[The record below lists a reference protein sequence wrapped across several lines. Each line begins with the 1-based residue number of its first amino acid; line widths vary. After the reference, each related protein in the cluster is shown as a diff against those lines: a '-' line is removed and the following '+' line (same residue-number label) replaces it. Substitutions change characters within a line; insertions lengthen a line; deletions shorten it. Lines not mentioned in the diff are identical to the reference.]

1 MKTVRTIFNYFAWGI
16 VIIYTVLIIMFQLP
30 FVQKFIGSEIS
41 SALSTKLGTEVSIGK
56 VNLGFLNRIIID
68 DITIYDQKSKMM
80 IRSSRMA
87 AKIDY
92 SELLKN
98 GRIFVSSAQAFGF
111 KGYFYKTSAS
121 SKANYQ
127 FMLDSLA
134 SKDKSKKTSF
144 ELSVNSLIIRHGS
157 FQYDRYDIAPTP
169 SRFNVS
175 HINIQDISAHLIIP
189 YYTSDSISLDIKKLS
204 LKEAS
209 GFELKNLGAN
219 FSLGRSNASLSSLSM
234 ELPETDLEI
243 INAEAAFKRKD
254 GNIDFNTLRY
264 KGEIRKSKI
273 TLSDIACFVPS
284 LKTFDEPVYV
294 NSIFSGTSNRIN
306 ISRLDIDTKDKSLTL
321 RAKARAKLSGKRS
334 EWAADISR
342 MECDAAKAFT
352 VMEEMK
358 VKGIPDFLPRLGMV
372 GYKGVLA
379 GGNDRIYT
387 KGEIT
392 TAIGNAE
399 IAFGKE
405 PKYIDAEMTTDGMD
419 LQKLLADNRFGHVT
433 AAVKVKAKNQGKGL
447 GEINIDGKLTRFDYN
462 GYQYKN
468 ITVNGVYD
476 NKSFTGKTSMD
487 DPNGQISIEGTI
499 DIDKKQVSG
508 LTASIRGLN
517 PNALNLTGKRKGEI
531 YNFDMEADVQTSRSE
546 SGYLNGRVDIRN
558 FIMTSPTGQY
568 RLDNIN
574 IESGPQAISM
584 TSDFGKAEI
593 NGRYDISTMAESF
606 RKILHSKLPTLCAD
620 YGKSFNKFDL
630 NVEIYKTDWLEKL
643 FGIPLSIKSPVAIKG
658 LVDDENGIFD
668 MECKANSFSYDGS
681 QYEDAFIV
689 AQTPDDTLSVIGK
702 ARKVMGNGHRLD
714 LDISAKAANDK
725 LKADIG
731 WNNHEKQPIIGSL
744 RTETCFSKDNNGKT
758 EIGISV
764 LPSEIM
770 VKDSVWNVRPAEITY
785 NSGNLSVKD
794 FSIENNRQH
803 IKIHGMA
810 TKSMS
815 DSIIVDLQD
824 VDVNYVLNLVNF
836 HSVEFGGLATGTAC
850 MKSVFYNP
858 EMYADIKVNHFLF
871 EDGRMGVLSA
881 NVKWNKEEKQIDIDA
896 CADDDN
902 GATTLIKGYV
912 SPAHNFIDLGIN
924 ANATNIEFLESF
936 CGSFMNNVQA
946 KADGKL
952 RLTGPLNNINLT
964 GKVMA
969 NGKIGITPLNTTYEL
984 TNDTIVFIPDNII
997 FRADTI
1003 RDRNGN
1009 IGIVDG
1015 VLHHEHLT
1023 KLSYDL
1029 NIKTHNM
1036 LCYDTKGY
1044 GNETFYGTAYGTGN
1058 CSIQGG
1064 NGHIDIDIDITPE
1077 KGSFIEYNATSPD
1090 AISDRQFISWND
1102 KTPDVNI
1109 DSADKELTDTLN
1121 LHAKLPADDIPSDMR
1136 INFIVNMTPD
1146 ATLRV
1151 LMDKTNNDYIA
1162 LNGTGSIRAT
1172 YFNKGSFDMFGTY
1185 LIDHGTYKLTIQNII
1200 KKEFRFQQGGT
1211 IVFGGNPYNAAL
1223 NMKALYTVNSV
1234 PLSDLQIG
1242 NSFTRNNVR
1251 VDCIM
1256 NIGGTPQSPHV
1267 DFDLDMPTV
1276 SEDAEQMVRTVINS
1290 EEEMNQQ
1297 VVYLLSIG
1305 RFYMQRSNNSS
1316 SEEQQNQTSLAMQ
1329 SLLSGT
1335 ISQQINSLLGNLVKN
1350 NNWTFGANI
1359 STGDEGF
1366 NNAEYEGLLS
1376 GHLFNNR
1383 LIINGQFGYR
1393 DNANATTSFIG
1404 DFDISYLLL
1413 PNGNIALKVY
1423 NQTSDRYFTK
1433 SSLNTQGI
1441 GIIMKKDF
1449 NSFWEMFRSKKK

>member
-1 MKTVRTIFNYFAWGI
+1 M
-16 VIIYTVLIIMFQLP
+16 IIYIVLIIMFQLP

-41 SALSTKLGTEVSIGK
+41 SALRAKLGTEISIGK
-56 VNLGFLNRIIID
+56 VNLGFLNRVIID
-68 DITIYDQKSKMM
+68 DITIYDQKSKIM

-98 GRIFVSSAQAFGF
+98 RRIFVSSAQAFGF
-111 KGYFYKTSAS
+111 KGYFYKKNAS

-127 FMLDSLA
+127 FLLDSLA
-134 SKDKSKKTSF
+134 SKDKSRKSSF
-144 ELSVNSLIIRHGS
+144 ELNVNSLIIRHGA
-157 FQYDRYDIAPTP
+157 FRYDRYDVPFTS
-169 SRFNVS
+169 SRFNTS
-175 HINIQDISAHLIIP
+175 HINIQGISAHLIIP
-189 YYTSDSISLDIKKLS
+189 YYTGDSVSLAVRKLS
-204 LKEAS
+204 FREES
-209 GFELKNLGAN
+209 GFELKNLSAN
-219 FSLGRSNASLSSLSM
+219 FSSGKSNASISRLSL
-234 ELPETDLEI
+234 ELPETDLKI
-243 INAEAAFKRKD
+243 SDAEASFKRTD
-254 GNIDFNTLRY
+254 GKIDINSLKY
-264 KGEIRKSKI
+264 KGKINRSKI
-273 TLSDIACFVPS
+273 TVSDIACFIPR
-284 LKTFDEPVYV
+284 LKELNEPFYLSASFMGSSRSVHV
-294 NSIFSGTSNRIN
+294 N
-306 ISRLDIDTKDKSLTL
+306 RLEIDTKDNSLAL
-321 RAKARAKLSGKRS
+321 RATGRIGLYGRRT

-342 MECDAAKAFT
+342 MECDTKKASLIMKDLKMKGVT
-352 VMEEMK
+352 DVMS
-358 VKGIPDFLPRLGMV
+358 RLGMV
-372 GYKGVLA
+372 KYKGTLSGAENEVHA
-379 GGNDRIYT
+379 
-387 KGEIT
+387 KGKISTDIGSADIAFRQEREVMAAEIT
-392 TAIGNAE
+392 T
-399 IAFGKE
+399 
-405 PKYIDAEMTTDGMD
+405 DGLN
-419 LQKLLADNRFGHVT
+419 LQRLLADNSFGNM
-433 AAVKVKAKNQGKGL
+433 AASLKAKAKRQDKGFRNISIEGKI
-447 GEINIDGKLTRFDYN
+447 ERFDYN
-462 GYQYKN
+462 GYPYRN

-476 NKSFTGKTSMD
+476 KHSFSGKAGMD

-912 SPAHNFIDLGIN
+912 SPARNFIDLGIN
-924 ANATNIEFLESF
+924 ANATDIEFLESF

-969 NGKIGITPLNTTYEL
+969 NGKIGITPLSTTYEL
-984 TNDTIVFIPDNII
+984 ANDTIVFIPDNII

-1102 KTPDVNI
+1102 KTPDVNT

-1121 LHAKLPADDIPSDMR
+1121 LHAKLPSDDIPSDMR

-1211 IVFGGNPYNAAL
+1211 IVFGGNPYNATL

-1423 NQTSDRYFTK
+1423 NQTSDRYFTR

-1449 NSFWEMFRSKKK
+1449 NSFWEMFRSKRNKRPK